1 MSSVL
6 WYVFISRMPK
16 EEEVKEP
23 KVPFCILP
31 DS

>member
-23 KVPFCILP
+23 KVPFLY
-31 DS
+31 SS